1 MSQKRFLSSLCHA
14 CENVVST
21 TDYKEALHSLV
32 KNAADCLKAKAASIR
47 LLDRA
52 GNTLEIAAAFGLSK
66 SYLKKGPVEINKSPI
81 DELALDGKIVKI
93 RDVAKDGRLQ
103 YPDEAKKEGI
113 KSMLCLPLK
122 SGERLLGVLRIYA
135 AEERV
140 FSGEDIAFVNTL
152 AFHGAAVLKNAQ
164 KYERLKRLYEIGKT
178 ITSQL
183 EIEKVLHIICENAAS
198 DMSAKGASI
207 LLIGRKTDQL
217 EVRATFGLS
226 EQFIQKGPVKA
237 DKSISECLSG
247 KEVIIEDPESDKRLQ
262 YPEALKKE
270 GIKSIICV
278 PVRIK
283 DTVVGT
289 LRIYTAYRYKMIQ
302 EDLEFLDILADF
314 GGVAIENARLYKH
327 VRKEYEDLSKDVWKW
342 YSWGERQ
349 PRI

>member
-1 MSQKRFLSSLCHA
+1 MSQKRFLSSLCRT

-52 GNTLEIAAAFGLSK
+52 GNALEIAAAFGLSK
-66 SYLKKGPVEINKSPI
+66 AYLKKGPVEVSKSPI
-81 DELALDGKIVKI
+81 DKLALDGKIVKI
-93 RDVAKDGRLQ
+93 KDAAKDGRLQ
-103 YPDEAKKEGI
+103 YPDEAKREGI
-113 KSMLCLPLK
+113 KSVLCLPLRCR
-122 SGERLLGVLRIYA
+122 ERLLGVLRIYT
-135 AEERV
+135 EKERV
-140 FSGEDIAFVNTL
+140 FSEEDIAFATTL
-152 AFHGAAVLKNAQ
+152 AFQGATVLRNAQ

-183 EIEKVLHIICENAAS
+183 DIEKVLYIICENAAT

-207 LLIGRKTDQL
+207 LLIARKTNQL
-217 EVRATFGLS
+217 ELRASFGLS
-226 EQFIQKGPVKA
+226 EQFVHKGPIKI
-237 DKSISECLSG
+237 DKSISDCLSG

-262 YPEALKKE
+262 YPEAVKKE
-270 GIKSIICV
+270 GIESIICV
-278 PVRIK
+278 PVRMK
-283 DTVVGT
+283 DRVIGT
-289 LRIYTAYRYKMIQ
+289 LRIYTAYRYKTIQ

-314 GGVAIENARLYKH
+314 GGVAIENARLYEH